1 MYKED
6 QKLELK
12 VELTKDI
19 KKEIVAFA
27 NTNDGTIYIDEEKK
41 YSDDGY
47 VPDWEFMSK
56 YMEEIDGKAQQRI
69 DLLRTIGC

>member
-1 MYKED
+1 MLHND
-6 QKLELK
+6 
-12 VELTKDI
+12 
-19 KKEIVAFA
+19 
-27 NTNDGTIYIDEEKK
+27 DGTIYIDEEKK